1 MGLARWPGGR
11 VRLVQVPGGALP
23 VEDVGAGD
31 AVLMLHGWTLDRR
44 MWRPQL
50 ALAGGFRLVG
60 IDRRGFGQ
68 ASAPADM
75 GAEPED
81 VLRVAD
87 ALGLERFHLLGMSQG
102 GKLAL
107 ACAARLGAR
116 VRSVMVAG
124 TALDGVTAADEAV
137 PLAAMTA
144 AARAGDGAAV
154 RRLWAGH
161 ALVRLAGEAGA
172 DLLAEMLADY
182 DGRDLA
188 SGAGRLDVRAGV
200 MGRIAAPVLA
210 LVGDRD
216 TARRQANVAAL
227 EARGAKAVVLAGAG
241 HLANMDQPEAF
252 NAVAADWWRT
262 GEAGILAA

>member
-11 VRLVQVPGGALP
+11 VRLVAVPGGALP
-23 VEDVGAGD
+23 VEEAGEGA

-50 ALAGGFRLVG
+50 ALARDVRLIG
-60 IDRRGFGQ
+60 MDRRGFGQ

-75 GAEPED
+75 GAEPDD

-87 ALGLERFHLLGMSQG
+87 ALGLEHFHLLGMSQG

-124 TALDGVTAADEAV
+124 TALDGVTAADEGV

-144 AARAGDGAAV
+144 AARAGRLDEM
-154 RRLWAGH
+154 RQLWAGH
-161 ALVRLAGEAGA
+161 GLVRLAGEAGA
-172 DLLAEMLADY
+172 ALLAEMLDDY

-188 SGAGRLDVRAGV
+188 RGPGRLDVRAGV
-200 MGRIAAPVLA
+200 MGRIVAPVLA

-216 TARRQANVAAL
+216 TPRRQANVAAL
-227 EARGAKAVVLAGAG
+227 EARGAKAVVLADAG
-241 HLANMDQPEAF
+241 HLANIERAAAF
-252 NAVAADWWRT
+252 NAAAAAWWR
-262 GEAGILAA
+262 AAA